1 MDQRTG
7 HCTTPDGVRI
17 AYTTTGGGRPL
28 VLAAGWCTF
37 IALPSA
43 SSPIDQLVAVAARW
57 GRLVRHDPRG
67 SGLSDREVA
76 DFSLDALVGDL
87 QAVVDALELERF
99 RLIGISDGCATAIEY
114 AARHADR
121 VERVALIGGSARGW
135 ERWGSQAGSAR
146 RRALNSLEAR
156 SKQDGRDDELQALV
170 RSALAPDVDGGSLAA
185 AELEQAMP
193 APRAASLILGAAA
206 ELDLT
211 HRLPDLRL
219 PTLVVHSRED
229 PGAPFEEGV
238 ALARG
243 IPGAQL
249 LVLSSRHTLARPDEP
264 AWGELCRGLEA
275 FFTGDREA
283 ADLSGFLVTGG
294 AVRASLLDGIAAAL
308 GVGTAGSGTDP
319 TDAGDDPLIGSSVG
333 RYLVTGRLGVGGM
346 GVVYCA
352 LDTRLE
358 RQVAI
363 KFLPE
368 DRVGDPRALERF
380 ELEARAV
387 SALNH
392 PNICVLHEVGEHL
405 GRPFLVLELLQ
416 GETLDQVL
424 AGGPIPTARALEIA
438 AAVAD
443 GLDAAHEAGILHRD
457 IKPGNLFV
465 TRRGHIKILDFG
477 IAKLM
482 PKPAETDAGLVA
494 DEQQR
499 SLTRPGTAIGT
510 FAFMSPEQIRDEE
523 LDGRTDIFSL
533 GAVLYEMLAGTR
545 AFSGATAGGTIGAIL
560 REDPPSLADQGIDP
574 RVQAVVARALA
585 KDRERRWSSAGE
597 LRDALE
603 RVRLEMISG
612 TQPEQPVVAR
622 AQRRRRWRP
631 RHLVAATGLLLA
643 AAAISL
649 LAVARRDAGGVRATR
664 GGSAA
669 SVAVLPFEDLSPSPV
684 DRFLALSVPDE
695 VTNVLARSHELAV
708 RPFAKTRRVDP
719 ATADPRRLAD
729 ELGADHIVAGQ
740 LYLHDGQLRLT
751 LEAVDTSAA
760 RVVWRESIL
769 LPADDLTAMRREL
782 ADRVR
787 VGLLPALGVS
797 AVGEP
802 GSSPASS
809 EAYRLYLETLP
820 MLNDPQPNT
829 AAIEQLERTVAL
841 DAGFAPA
848 WAELGRRRYVDA
860 FYWGG
865 GEAQLEKAR
874 IAVARALE
882 LDPDLLDAAS
892 TYIDLQVADGEV
904 VEAYGVARAIV
915 EHRPQSAFAHSLL
928 AVVLRYA
935 GFLDEAAAMCER
947 GVTLDPRDPRLRS
960 CTWPFLWRG
969 DFERA
974 AAYASQ
980 ASSLIWQN
988 DVMAR
993 IALMEGRAEDAR
1005 RLWSR
1010 QLDPSAGELRR
1021 DAMVACLDGALGAE
1035 TALRFGE
1042 DFDEVLAIHDPEWTF
1057 TSAGLFVHC
1066 GFHDLGLE
1074 LLRRAAT
1081 GGYCVDPSPAV
1092 DPLLAPLAGSA
1103 ELAEIR
1109 NIAARCRERVRRA
1122 IGEPAM
1128 TGP

>member
-1 MDQRTG
+1 M
-7 HCTTPDGVRI
+7 TPDGARI
-17 AYTTTGGGRPL
+17 AYAGSGSGSPIVVAT
-28 VLAAGWCTF
+28 GWCPSV
-37 IALPSA
+37 ALSA
-43 SSPIDQLVAVAARW
+43 EWSPVGQLMEVATGW
-57 GRLVRHDPRG
+57 GRLVHYDPRG
-67 SGLSDREVA
+67 CGLSDREVA
-76 DFSLDALVGDL
+76 DFSLDALVSDL

-99 RLIGISDGCATAIEY
+99 CLIGIADGCATAIEY
-114 AARHADR
+114 AARHAGR
-121 VERVALIGGSARGW
+121 VERLVLIGGSARGW
-135 ERWGSQAGSAR
+135 ARWKSPAGDAR
-146 RRALNSLEAR
+146 RRVHEHLVAPR
-156 SKQDGRDDELQALV
+156 SQDGRNDDLHALV
-170 RSALAPDVDGGSLAA
+170 RSALAPDVDGGPIAA
-185 AELEQAMP
+185 VDLERATP
-193 APRAASLILGAAA
+193 SPRTASLILGAAA

-211 HRLPDLRL
+211 HRLPQLQL

-229 PGAPFEEGV
+229 PGAPLEEGL
-238 ALARG
+238 AIARG

-264 AWGELCRGLEA
+264 AWGRLCRGLEA
-275 FFTGDREA
+275 FLTGVPKPEA

-294 AVRASLLDGIAAAL
+294 AVRASLLDALVAERAAGAAA
-308 GVGTAGSGTDP
+308 SGTVP
-319 TDAGDDPLIGSSVG
+319 TDDGNDPLIGSSVG
-333 RYLVTGRLGVGGM
+333 RYLVTGWLGVGGM

-368 DRVGDPRALERF
+368 DRVGDPHALERF

-392 PNICVLHEVGEHL
+392 PSICVLHEVGEHL
-405 GRPFLVLELLQ
+405 GRPFLVLELLK
-416 GETLDQVL
+416 GEALDRLL
-424 AGGPIPTARALEIA
+424 ARGPIPPARALEIA

-443 GLDAAHEAGILHRD
+443 GLDAAHDAGILHRD
-457 IKPGNLFV
+457 IKPENLFV
-465 TRRGHIKILDFG
+465 TRRGHVKILDFG

-482 PKPAETDAGLVA
+482 PKPAEADAGLMA

-510 FAFMSPEQIRDEE
+510 FAFMSPEQIRDEN

-533 GAVLYEMLAGTR
+533 GAVLYEMLSGRR

-560 REDPPSLADQGIDP
+560 REDPPSLADQGVDP
-574 RVQAVVARALA
+574 RVQEVVARTLA

-597 LRDALE
+597 LRNALE
-603 RVRLEMISG
+603 RVRLELISG
-612 TQPEQPVVAR
+612 TQPEQPAVAET
-622 AQRRRRWRP
+622 QRPPRR
-631 RHLVAATGLLLA
+631 RHLVAAAGLLLA
-643 AAAISL
+643 AAAIV
-649 LAVARRDAGGVRATR
+649 AVVVARWNTGGAPSAR
-664 GGSAA
+664 GGGTIA
-669 SVAVLPFEDLSPSPV
+669 VAVLPFEDLSPNPI
-684 DRFLALSVPDE
+684 DRYLALSVPGE
-695 VTNVLARSHELAV
+695 VTDVLARAHELAV
-708 RPFAKTRRVDP
+708 RPFSETRRVDP
-719 ATADPRRLAD
+719 ATADPRRLAE
-729 ELGADHIVAGQ
+729 ELGADHLVTGQ
-740 LYLHDGQLRLT
+740 LYLHHEQLRLT
-751 LEAVDTSAA
+751 LEAVDTAAA
-760 RVVWRESIL
+760 RVVWRESIV
-769 LPADDLTAMRREL
+769 LPVGDLTAMRREL

-797 AVGEP
+797 PYGEP
-802 GSSPASS
+802 GSTPASS

-820 MLNDPQPNT
+820 MLNDPRPNT
-829 AAIEQLERTVAL
+829 AAIDQLERSVQL

-935 GFLDEAAAMCER
+935 GFLDEAAAACER
-947 GVTLDPRDPRLRS
+947 GVALDPRDPRLRS

-969 DFERA
+969 DYQRA
-974 AAYASQ
+974 AAHASQ

-988 DVMAR
+988 DVLAR

-1021 DAMVACLDGALGAE
+1021 DAMVDCLDGTLGAE

-1057 TSAGLFVHC
+1057 ASAGLFVHC
-1066 GFHDLGLE
+1066 GFHDLGIE

-1092 DPLLAPLAGSA
+1092 DPLLAPLAAST

-1122 IGEPAM
+1122 IGAAA
-1128 TGP
+1128 TAGP